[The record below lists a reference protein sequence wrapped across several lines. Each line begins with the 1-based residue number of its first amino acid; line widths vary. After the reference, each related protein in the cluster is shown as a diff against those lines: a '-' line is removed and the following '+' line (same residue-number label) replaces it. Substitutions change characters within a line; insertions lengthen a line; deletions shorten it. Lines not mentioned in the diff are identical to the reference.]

1 MEDKVINCTG
11 NAIRNEIKNYI
22 ALLNRNSRVMSYYRF
37 ISFWDRE
44 VDL

>member
-11 NAIRNEIKNYI
+11 NEIKNDI